1 MTDNLKGFP
10 GAFSSPNPFTAA
22 VLSVQRSEEVKKIYK
37 LSKFLYLFMV
47 CLSSSVFFKYLSK
60 CTSSWLLL
68 PCPIFTILLLSCS
81 PHFYFTIIQVLT
93 FICGDIQ
100 FYPVFRLHIC
110 VPFVGNSGIFLGPL
124 AYSSKWS
131 EVKFEEINRQET
143 EGRARRASSE
153 DCNSLRFITHSLYVT
168 QSKGEGKKL
177 LSHDTRNKQV
187 QLPLYISKHLLTMH

>member
-1 MTDNLKGFP
+1 MPFLPQILSQQQCYQWRGVRRRLK
-10 GAFSSPNPFTAA
+10 
-22 VLSVQRSEEVKKIYK
+22 RSTNSQNFCTCSWFAWA
-37 LSKFLYLFMV
+37 LRF
-47 CLSSSVFFKYLSK
+47 FFKYLSK

-93 FICGDIQ
+93 FICGDIH

-124 AYSSKWS
+124 AHSSKWS